1 MKKMSIT
8 GERKVQVLAE
18 DTRVSFW
25 KSRDTKSGDKSS
37 DNAHVRMNVDGCTT
51 WMNLL
56 EKKKKKKKADN

>member
-1 MKKMSIT
+1 MKST
-8 GERKVQVLAE
+8 SPAV

-25 KSRDTKSGDKSS
+25 KRRDTENGDKSS

-56 EKKKKKKKADN
+56 EKKKQSG